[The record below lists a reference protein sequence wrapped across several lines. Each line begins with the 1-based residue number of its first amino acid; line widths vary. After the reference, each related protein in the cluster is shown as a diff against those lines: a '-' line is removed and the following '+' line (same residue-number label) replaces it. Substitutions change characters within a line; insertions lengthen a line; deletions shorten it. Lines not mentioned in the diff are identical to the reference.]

1 MEFQIIRRAERIG
14 PIAARLVAEL
24 EKKAREQ
31 GRGSGE
37 RRESEDCSDG
47 CDPLH
52 HQGSAL

>member
-31 GRGSGE
+31 K
-37 RRESEDCSDG
+37 
-47 CDPLH
+47 P
-52 HQGSAL
+52 